1 MANQSQLNWNQMGNL
16 LFSENQFILLTD
28 DSINFQYYSIVLNKQ
43 FINNETF
50 DSLPKATS

>member
-1 MANQSQLNWNQMGNL
+1 MGNL